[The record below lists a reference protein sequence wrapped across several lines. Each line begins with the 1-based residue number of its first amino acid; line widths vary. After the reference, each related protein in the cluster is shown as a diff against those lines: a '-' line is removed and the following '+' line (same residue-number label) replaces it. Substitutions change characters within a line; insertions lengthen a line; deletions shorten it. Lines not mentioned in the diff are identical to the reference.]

1 MGIGNSKDEATKSS
15 SSRPSRG
22 NGGGGQ
28 KRDKT
33 MEQIERRKKDIENI
47 EKRIDL
53 LEQKK
58 NKCMEE
64 AQKRGLAKDKAGA
77 MRAMKRRK
85 GFEEQIKTQHAALLT
100 LEAQVL
106 ALESAATNQYT
117 IAAIKAGTDAMKATK
132 INGYDEEQA
141 EQIMEDA
148 QDAIDESSQIGNAIS
163 RAQDDPEDDDE
174 LVEEYER
181 MMNDA
186 QQQANANVTTTAPAE
201 ANNVFTIPGA
211 ATGPIDRQGIVS
223 NTNAQSSAEQQ
234 KASLQASMDM

>member
-15 SSRPSRG
+15 SSRPSHG
-22 NGGGGQ
+22 NGGGGR
-28 KRDKT
+28 KGDKT
-33 MEQIERRKKDIENI
+33 MEQIERSQKDIENI
-47 EKRIDL
+47 EKRIAL

-58 NKCMEE
+58 NKCAEE
-64 AQKRGLAKDKAGA
+64 AEKKGLAKDRSGA
-77 MRAMKRRK
+77 LRAMKRGK

-100 LEAQVL
+100 LEAQLL

-117 IAAIKAGTDAMKATK
+117 VAAIKAGTDAMKATK
-132 INGYDEEQA
+132 IDGYDEEQA

-148 QDAIDESSQIGNAIS
+148 KDAIDESNQIGDAIS
-163 RAQDDPEDDDE
+163 RAQEDPEDDDE
-174 LVEEYER
+174 LVEELER
-181 MMNDA
+181 MMNAA
-186 QQQANANVTTTAPAE
+186 QQRTDANVTTTAPAE